1 LGQDYED
8 EELGNEDTAYT
19 NKFRGRTP
27 RNDNEGRQGGRGGSR
42 EHIGHGRFTEGMN
55 YDDIREEDLDEN
67 DEDDQI
73 KLTQIKKSKNLR
85 RIGTKSPYRN
95 KDGSLDR
102 RRVRGN

>member
-1 LGQDYED
+1 
-8 EELGNEDTAYT
+8 
-19 NKFRGRTP
+19 
-27 RNDNEGRQGGRGGSR
+27 
-42 EHIGHGRFTEGMN
+42 MN